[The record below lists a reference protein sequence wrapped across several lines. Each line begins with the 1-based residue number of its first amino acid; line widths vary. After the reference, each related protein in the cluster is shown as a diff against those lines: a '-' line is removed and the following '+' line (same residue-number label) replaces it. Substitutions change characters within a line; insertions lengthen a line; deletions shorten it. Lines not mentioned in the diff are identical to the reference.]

1 MDHPLQKYRLSQ
13 TPIMSRAELAR
24 RLEVARITITRW
36 ESGDQKP
43 DQGLLKRI
51 EEVTG
56 IPAKELRPDL
66 IEKHVEIFGAAQ

>member
-1 MDHPLQKYRLSQ
+1 MDHPLQNYRLTQ
-13 TPIMSRAELAR
+13 NPVMSRAELAR

-36 ESGDQKP
+36 ETREQKP
-43 DQGLLKRI
+43 DEKLLKRI

-66 IEKHVEIFGAAQ
+66 IEKHEEIFGVAQ